1 MSLRLK
7 DVVKEYPDFK
17 LKIDL
22 RVNKGELVTIL
33 GPSGCGK
40 TTTLRVIAGFITPDK
55 GNILVSDRP
64 IDKLPPHKRQIGIVF
79 QNYALFPNLNVLDNI
94 AFGLKMQ
101 GVRRILREAKARKLL
116 KLVHLQ
122 DYGGRK
128 ISQLSGGEQQ
138 RVALARALAVE
149 PRLLLL
155 DEPLSAL
162 DAKLRKGLRSE
173 IRRIQRELAITTL
186 YITHDQE
193 EALALSD
200 RIAVMRDGRIEQ
212 AGRPQ
217 EIYNE
222 PANLFVAGFVGQAN
236 ILKGTVR
243 SIERG
248 YALFNTAL
256 GDMRAPAPGGCY
268 PGREMHLF
276 FRPDVQLRAVLPLKT
291 KATIYR
297 VWLPAVNIW
306 GRLYSLRLFRGI
318 AALYCG
324 CGVAR
329 RLLPVTRWSF
339 LLRLIAAACCR
350 PPGEP

>member
-7 DVVKEYPDFK
+7 NVVKEYPDFK
-17 LKIDL
+17 LRVDL

-55 GNILVSDRP
+55 GNILVSGRS
-64 IDKLPPHKRQIGIVF
+64 IDHLPPHKRQIGIVF
-79 QNYALFPNLNVLDNI
+79 QDYALFPNLNVLDNI

-101 GVRRILREAKARKLL
+101 RVKRILREAKARKLL
-116 KLVHLQ
+116 KLVHLE
-122 DYGGRK
+122 DYEGRK
-128 ISQLSGGEQQ
+128 IPQLSGGEQQ
-138 RVALARALAVE
+138 RVALARALATE

-162 DAKLRKGLRSE
+162 DAGLRKGLRGE

-200 RIAVMRDGRIEQ
+200 RIAVMRNGKIEQ
-212 AGRPQ
+212 VGRPQ

-222 PANLFVAGFVGQAN
+222 PASLFVAGFVGQAN
-236 ILKGTVR
+236 LLRGTVR
-243 SIERG
+243 SIEKG

-256 GDMRAPAPGGCY
+256 GDIRVPAPRGCY

-276 FRPDVQLRAVLPLKT
+276 FRPENC
-291 KATIYR
+291 TIRNNTPTANKGNYIR
-297 VWLPAVNIW
+297 GVVAGCEYLGETMQIEVVSQDNRFI
-306 GRLYSLRLFRGI
+306 LRLRECPAI
-318 AALYCG
+318 AAGDRVVFSIKADNC
-324 CGVAR
+324 
-329 RLLPVTRWSF
+329 RLL
-339 LLRLIAAACCR
+339 AD
-350 PPGEP
+350 

>member
-17 LKIDL
+17 LRIDL

-55 GNILVSDRP
+55 GNIFVSDRS
-64 IDKLPPHKRQIGIVF
+64 IEHLPPHKRQIGIVF
-79 QNYALFPNLNVLDNI
+79 QDYALFPNLNVLDNI

-101 GVRRILREAKARKLL
+101 RVKRILREAKARKLL
-116 KLVHLQ
+116 KLVHLEE
-122 DYGGRK
+122 YGGRK

-138 RVALARALAVE
+138 RVALARALATE

-162 DAKLRKGLRSE
+162 DAKLRKGLRGE

-200 RIAVMRDGRIEQ
+200 RIAVMRNGKIEQ
-212 AGRPQ
+212 VGSPQ

-222 PANLFVAGFVGQAN
+222 PANLFVAGFIGQAN
-236 ILKGTVR
+236 ILEGTVR
-243 SIERG
+243 SIEGR

-256 GDMRAPAPGGCY
+256 GDIRVPAPRSCY
-268 PGREMHLF
+268 PGRKMHLF
-276 FRPDVQLRAVLPLKT
+276 FRPENCTIRNSTPAGNKGNYIRGVVAGIEYLGEIMQLEVVSWNSRF
-291 KATIYR
+291 I
-297 VWLPAVNIW
+297 
-306 GRLYSLRLFRGI
+306 LRLRGCPPL
-318 AALYCG
+318 AAGDQVVFSIKADNC
-324 CGVAR
+324 
-329 RLLPVTRWSF
+329 RLLPATR
-339 LLRLIAAACCR
+339 
-350 PPGEP
+350 

>member
-22 RVNKGELVTIL
+22 QVNKGELVTIL

-55 GNILVSDRP
+55 GNIFVSGRG
-64 IDKLPPHKRQIGIVF
+64 INHLPPHKRQIGIVF
-79 QNYALFPNLNVLDNI
+79 QDYALFPNLNVLDNI

-101 GVRRILREAKARKLL
+101 GVKRILREAKARKLL
-116 KLVHLQ
+116 KLVHLEE
-122 DYGGRK
+122 YGGRK
-128 ISQLSGGEQQ
+128 IPQLSGGEQQ
-138 RVALARALAVE
+138 RVALARALATE

-162 DAKLRKGLRSE
+162 DARLRKGLRNE
-173 IRRIQRELAITTL
+173 IKRIQRELTITTL

-200 RIAVMRDGRIEQ
+200 RIAVMRNGKIEQ

-222 PANLFVAGFVGQAN
+222 PVNLFVAGFVGQAN
-236 ILKGTVR
+236 FLKGTIR
-243 SIERG
+243 SIEQG

-256 GDMRAPAPGGCY
+256 GDIRAPAPRDCY
-268 PGREMHLF
+268 PGREMNLF
-276 FRPDVQLRAVLPLKT
+276 FRPENCTIKSSTAAENKGNYIHGVVAGCEYLGEIMQLEVVSRDSRF
-291 KATIYR
+291 I
-297 VWLPAVNIW
+297 
-306 GRLYSLRLFRGI
+306 LRLRGCPAI
-318 AALYCG
+318 AAGTRIVFSIKAENC
-324 CGVAR
+324 
-329 RLLPVTRWSF
+329 RLLPAT
-339 LLRLIAAACCR
+339 
-350 PPGEP
+350 G

>member
-7 DVVKEYPDFK
+7 DVVKEYSDFK

-22 RVNKGELVTIL
+22 QVNKGELVTIL

-40 TTTLRVIAGFITPDK
+40 TTTLRVIAGFINPDK
-55 GNILVSDRP
+55 GNIFVADRG
-64 IDKLPPHKRQIGIVF
+64 INHLPPHKRQIGIVF
-79 QNYALFPNLNVLDNI
+79 QDYALFPNLNVLDNI

-101 GVRRILREAKARKLL
+101 RVKRGLREAKAGKLL
-116 KLVHLQ
+116 KLVHLEE
-122 DYGGRK
+122 YGGRK

-138 RVALARALAVE
+138 RVALARALATE

-162 DAKLRKGLRSE
+162 DAKLRKGLRGE

-200 RIAVMRDGRIEQ
+200 RIAVMRNGKIEQ

-222 PANLFVAGFVGQAN
+222 PANLFVAGFIGQAN

-243 SIERG
+243 SIEGG
-248 YALFNTAL
+248 YALFNTTL
-256 GDMRAPAPGGCY
+256 GDIRAPASRRCC

-276 FRPDVQLRAVLPLKT
+276 FRPENCTIKSSTAAGNKGNHIRGVVAGCEYLGEIMQLEVVSRDSRF
-291 KATIYR
+291 I
-297 VWLPAVNIW
+297 
-306 GRLYSLRLFRGI
+306 LRLRGCPAI
-318 AALYCG
+318 AAGDPVVFSIEADNC
-324 CGVAR
+324 
-329 RLLPVTRWSF
+329 RLLPISR
-339 LLRLIAAACCR
+339 
-350 PPGEP
+350 

>member
-55 GNILVSDRP
+55 GNIFVSDRL

-79 QNYALFPNLNVLDNI
+79 QDYALFPNLNVLDNI

-101 GVRRILREAKARKLL
+101 GVKRILREAKSRKLL
-116 KLVHLQ
+116 KLVHLN

-138 RVALARALAVE
+138 RVALARALATE

-200 RIAVMRDGRIEQ
+200 RIAVMHNGKIEQ
-212 AGRPQ
+212 AGEPQ

-222 PANLFVAGFVGQAN
+222 PVNLFVAGFVGQAN
-236 ILKGTVR
+236 FLKGTVR
-243 SIERG
+243 SIKGR

-256 GDMRAPAPGGCY
+256 GDIKAPASGGCY
-268 PGREMHLF
+268 PGREMQLF
-276 FRPDVQLRAVLPLKT
+276 FRPENCTIKSSTAAEKKGNYIRGMVAGCEYLGEIMQLEVVSRGSRF
-291 KATIYR
+291 I
-297 VWLPAVNIW
+297 
-306 GRLYSLRLFRGI
+306 LRLRGCPPI
-318 AALYCG
+318 AAGDPVVFSIKVDNC
-324 CGVAR
+324 
-329 RLLPVTRWSF
+329 RLLPNSR
-339 LLRLIAAACCR
+339 
-350 PPGEP
+350 